1 MKSTKTNTKNGEILV
16 VEDSPTQQ
24 EQIQHLL
31 EGHGF
36 TIKTASN
43 GMQALQHLRKRRP
56 DLVISDIVMPEMDGY
71 ALCAEMKSDASLKEI
86 PVILLTS
93 LASPEDIIK
102 GLQCGA
108 DNFIKKPFDER
119 YLLSRVEYILVN
131 RKLRKSDKLQMG
143 VELYLGGQKHFIT
156 ADRQQILDL
165 LISTYDQAVQLNAE
179 LAERGREID
188 RANITLHGLYQIA
201 KQLNQATTEQELVE
215 QVLSRALEL
224 PGFKAGWI
232 ALPEGEAGFRV
243 AAVRGLSLDHKKGGA
258 LDGMCLCRRQ
268 ILSGELQQ
276 TTIIPDCE
284 RLVRIDGDSPGQ
296 HSHLAIPFLI
306 NDRAVGIM
314 NLVVSGQLA
323 FGDDDL
329 QTFNGIGNQIGI
341 ALERVRMR
349 EQMEHLVQE
358 RTAALTAEVAEHKK
372 AQEMNEILARFPRE
386 NPNLVMRVQQGGT
399 ITYANPASEPMLR
412 QWKCTVNE
420 YLPPDWS
427 QRVADAVK
435 QSTST
440 TFDIECEDRFYSIMI
455 APIANTGYVNFYG
468 RDITERR
475 RAEQALRESEERF
488 RHSFEYA
495 AVGMCVV
502 GIDFRFQRIN
512 NAFGKIVGYEED
524 ELKNLTF
531 NDITHPDDLSVA
543 LEEARTM
550 LHGEADT
557 ASFEKRYIRK
567 DKRTIWAHVSISLVR
582 DVNHQPRYF
591 ITQTIDITER
601 IQALEALASERNML
615 RTLIDNLPDRI
626 YAKDAESRFLL
637 NNVAHMHALGAKSL
651 EEMVGKTDFD
661 YRPNEVAKLQYD
673 DDQRVVQ
680 SGKSQHEKE
689 ECAILENG
697 EKSWTLSTKVPLHN
711 SQGNVIGIVGI
722 SHNITVRKEAEESL
736 QESEEKYRRFFEED
750 LAGDYV
756 STEEGKLIACNP
768 AFAKIF
774 GYDSVDDA
782 LMGNVL
788 KHYKEPMQHE
798 KFLRLLKE
806 HKKLEY
812 YEEEMLRV
820 DGKQLHVIENAV
832 GKFDKQGDLVEI
844 RGYVFDN
851 TEHRKLEQQMIR
863 AQKME
868 SIGVLAGGI
877 AHDLN
882 NVLGPIMMGI
892 DIVRKNVQDQQ
903 SLRML
908 DTMAVSTQRGAD
920 ILKQVLTFARG
931 AEGEQKLLQPK
942 RLMEEVVALMKET
955 FPRSIEIRSEVGK
968 DIPTVV
974 ADPTQIHQVLLN
986 LCVNARDA
994 IPEHGE
1000 LKIGI
1005 EKMDI
1010 DENFARVHLGAK
1022 PGLYVVFSVTDTGTG
1037 IPQEVKDR
1045 IFEPFYTTKAV
1056 GRGTGLGLSTV
1067 SSIVKSHGGFMTVYS
1082 EVGRGTTF
1090 RVYIPAAKEGEL
1102 KRQQESK
1109 EEIPGGKGELILV
1122 VDDEDSIREIT
1133 KAMLENH
1140 GYQVTTA
1147 NDGAEA
1153 LAVYAK
1159 QQSQIK
1165 LVIMDMMMPI
1175 LGGPQTIQGLR
1186 RIDPKVRIIAV
1197 SGLTSDG
1204 KTAAVSNGDVA
1215 AFLQKPYSSDMLL
1228 QTIAAAL
1235 A

>member
-1 MKSTKTNTKNGEILV
+1 MNSTEANTKNSEILI
-16 VEDSPTQQ
+16 VEDSLTQR
-24 EQIQHLL
+24 EQIRHLL
-31 EGHGF
+31 EAHGF
-36 TIKTASN
+36 TVKSATN
-43 GMQALQHLRKRRP
+43 GKQALQQLRKHQP
-56 DLVISDIVMPEMDGY
+56 ALVISDIVMPEMDGY
-71 ALCAEMKSDASLKEI
+71 TLCGEMKSDSSLRDI

-108 DNFIKKPFDER
+108 DNFIKKPFNEQ

-165 LISTYDQAVQLNAE
+165 LISTYDQAVRLNEE
-179 LAERGREID
+179 LAEREKEID
-188 RANITLHGLYQIA
+188 RANITLRGLYQIA
-201 KQLNQATTEQELVE
+201 KSLNQSTTERDLVE
-215 QVLSRALEL
+215 QVLARALEL
-224 PGFKAGWI
+224 PGFSAGWL
-232 ALPEGEAGFRV
+232 ALADGEAGFRV
-243 AAVRGLSLDHKKGGA
+243 AAAHGVSLDSQKAGL
-258 LDGMCLCRRQ
+258 LDGMCQCRRN
-268 ILSGELQQ
+268 LLDGELRR
-276 TTIIPDCE
+276 TTIVPDCD
-284 RLVRIDGDSPGQ
+284 RLVKMNGDVIGQ
-296 HSHLAIPFLI
+296 HSHVCIPLLM
-306 NDRAVGIM
+306 NDRAIGIM

-323 FGDDDL
+323 FSDDDL

-349 EQMEHLVQE
+349 EHLEQLVQE
-358 RTAALTAEVAEHKK
+358 RTASLTSEIAERKQTEEALHVSEKRFRDLYENAPNAYFSVGVDGRIRNCNRQAGEMLGYDIEKLVGLPISELYADTPNGKEKSTKVLQRFLANEAVRDEELQMQK
-372 AQEMNEILARFPRE
+372 AD
-386 NPNLVMRVQQGGT
+386 G
-399 ITYANPASEPMLR
+399 ASL
-412 QWKCTVNE
+412 WISLTVNAIRDSRGNITE
-420 YLPPDWS
+420 S
-427 QRVADAVK
+427 RSMVV
-435 QSTST
+435 
-440 TFDIECEDRFYSIMI
+440 
-455 APIANTGYVNFYG
+455 
-468 RDITERR
+468 DITERK
-475 RAEQALRESEERF
+475 L
-488 RHSFEYA
+488 
-495 AVGMCVV
+495 
-502 GIDFRFQRIN
+502 
-512 NAFGKIVGYEED
+512 
-524 ELKNLTF
+524 
-531 NDITHPDDLSVA
+531 
-543 LEEARTM
+543 
-550 LHGEADT
+550 
-557 ASFEKRYIRK
+557 
-567 DKRTIWAHVSISLVR
+567 
-582 DVNHQPRYF
+582 
-591 ITQTIDITER
+591 
-601 IQALEALASERNML
+601 ALEALASERNML

-651 EEMVGKTDFD
+651 EELTGKTDFD
-661 YRPNEVAKLQYD
+661 YRPREQATLQYD

-680 SGKSQHEKE
+680 SGKPQHEKE
-689 ECAILENG
+689 ECVILNNG
-697 EKSWTLSTKVPLHN
+697 EKTWILATKVPLRN

-722 SHNITVRKEAEESL
+722 SHDITAHKKAEDSL
-736 QESEEKYRRFFEED
+736 RDSEEKYRRFFEED

-788 KHYKEPMQHE
+788 KHYKEPMQRE
-798 KFLRLLKE
+798 KFLHLLKE

-820 DGKQLHVIENAV
+820 DGKQLHVIENAM
-832 GKFDKQGDLVEI
+832 GKFDKQGELIEI

-892 DIVRKNVQDQQ
+892 DIVRKNVQDQK

-1056 GRGTGLGLSTV
+1056 GKGTGLGLSTV

-1133 KAMLENH
+1133 KALLENH
-1140 GYQVTTA
+1140 GYQVATA

-1175 LGGPQTIQGLR
+1175 LGGPQTIQALR
-1186 RIDPKVRIIAV
+1186 RIDPNIKIIAV

-1204 KTAAVSNGDVA
+1204 KTTAVSNGDVA

-1228 QTIAAAL
+1228 QTIAVAL